1 MPTEESVNLASS
13 FTELPV
19 SSHEKVV
26 DHFRE
31 ESKHQA
37 EIGEGQVHDQHVG
50 WGPQGWEAAENFQY
64 DEISAD
70 SSCSCLQA
78 IQLIRPLVD
87 SVEIEIVF
95 PVQT

>member
-19 SSHEKVV
+19 SSQEKVV

-31 ESKHQA
+31 ESKHQT
-37 EIGEGQVHDQHVG
+37 EIRESQVHDQHVG
-50 WGPQGWEAAENFQY
+50 RCSQGWEAAENFQD

-70 SSCSCLQA
+70 SRGTC
-78 IQLIRPLVD
+78 
-87 SVEIEIVF
+87 
-95 PVQT
+95 